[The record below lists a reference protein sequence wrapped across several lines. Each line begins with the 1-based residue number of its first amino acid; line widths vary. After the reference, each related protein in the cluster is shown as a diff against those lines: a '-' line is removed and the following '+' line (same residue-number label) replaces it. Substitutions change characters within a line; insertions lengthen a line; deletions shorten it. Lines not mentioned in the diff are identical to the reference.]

1 MAPSLVTPALLRDS
15 NSERDGE
22 REGLLS
28 KRHCA
33 SKAAVL
39 KWQNPVFPNKCLRG
53 SPTRETEG
61 ELGSRAGAELVHL
74 VFQVRPAGTEAPP
87 QIPVRAQAYGQEPS
101 GRKCSLA
108 SADFVFEI
116 ELG

>member
-1 MAPSLVTPALLRDS
+1 MERGKAFLS
-15 NSERDGE
+15 N
-22 REGLLS
+22 
-28 KRHCA
+28 RHCA

-39 KWQNPVFPNKCLRG
+39 KWQNPVFPNRVWKFLQG

-74 VFQVRPAGTEAPP
+74 VFQVRPAGTGALP

-101 GRKCSLA
+101 GRKGSLA
-108 SADFVFEI
+108 SADFVFDI